1 MPSQYFLSEFDSK
14 ELLRSYG
21 VRTSREAV
29 VHSAEEAIEQSK
41 ILGFPVVL
49 KLSGPEFSHK
59 TELNGVKLN
68 LDNELSIRNAVA
80 DFYANVGGSMPL
92 LISEQVKSS
101 REFIAGVTRN
111 DEYGLVLAFGVGG
124 IFTEVVGDISFRLL
138 PATRAE
144 IQSMFVELENNEL
157 LGQVRGELEVDLEQ
171 LIDTLIS
178 IGDCALQRS
187 EIVSIDV
194 NPLLISDGLP
204 IAVDALV
211 EIYE

>member
-80 DFYANVGGSMPL
+80 DFYENVGGSMPL

-111 DEYGLVLAFGVGG
+111 DEYGLVLAFGIGG
-124 IFTEVVGDISFRLL
+124 ILTEVVGDISFRLL

-187 EIVSIDV
+187 DIVSIDV